1 MDYEQVQ
8 KLSDEKFRRLT
19 GVKRETFL
27 MMVEIL
33 KNEYE
38 KQKQN
43 HKYSLNSPNFNHC
56 HK

>member
-43 HKYSLNSPNFNHC
+43 HKFVEQS
-56 HK
+56 

>member
-1 MDYEQVQ
+1 MNYEQVQ
-8 KLSDEKFRRLT
+8 KLSDEQFRRLT

-43 HKYSLNSPNFNHC
+43 HKFVEQS
-56 HK
+56 